1 MADYS
6 FSSLTTVQP
15 SGLST
20 GFQSTNVTTLT
31 LNPLFLNNSLLGAN
45 YSIVGLTAQQRG
57 WNAPGRPQTGQ
68 MYPRGVY
75 NK

>member
-6 FSSLTTVQP
+6 IPSLGSVQS

-20 GFQSTNVTTLT
+20 GFQSTKVTTIT
-31 LNPLFLNNSLLGAN
+31 LNPIFRDANLLGVN
-45 YSIVGLTAQQRG
+45 FSVVGLTTQQRG
-57 WNAPGRPQTGQ
+57 WNAPGRPQSGQ

>member
-6 FSSLTTVQP
+6 LPQLTTVQS

-20 GFQSTNVTTLT
+20 SFQVATTEAQTINTLFADSELVTADFTM
-31 LNPLFLNNSLLGAN
+31 
-45 YSIVGLTAQQRG
+45 VGLTVQERG
-57 WNAPGRPQTGQ
+57 WNAPGRPQSGQ